1 MKNKLYLITILLLS
15 AYLIYSYK
23 STHTYADNLQ
33 ESISEKILRFHVV
46 ANSDTDDDQA
56 LKLKVRD
63 EVLAYI
69 TPKLS
74 ASSSLNETLTIIENE
89 STHIQSVAAEIVSLE
104 GYNYP
109 VNVEITNCYFPMKTY
124 GDMILPPGEYQALKI
139 TIGEGVGHNWWC
151 VMYPNICFVGNSTAV
166 MPDESKEKLQH
177 ILTDEEYCSIFSNS
191 DSKDDIKINFTS
203 HFSKWFN

>member
-1 MKNKLYLITILLLS
+1 MKNKFYLIIILLLS

-46 ANSDTDDDQA
+46 ANSDDDNDQS

-63 EVLAYI
+63 GVLAYI
-69 TPKLS
+69 SPKLS
-74 ASSSLNETLTIIENE
+74 DSSSLNETLVIIENE
-89 STHIQSVAAEIVSLE
+89 FTNIQNVAAEIVSQE
-104 GYNYP
+104 GYEYS
-109 VNVEITNCYFPMKTY
+109 VNVAITDCYFPMKTY

-139 TIGEGVGHNWWC
+139 TLGEGIGHNWWC

-191 DSKDDIKINFTS
+191 DSNDDIKINFTS
-203 HFSKWFN
+203 HILEWFD